1 MFRFMGNAKQCIGL
15 AKKFVWVFI
24 RWYRK
29 LNVLAYPI
37 YLLPSLLMAQG
48 FSSKAVPSFTNVP
61 SFESTTEVLFES
73 VIFYTHISIVSRVV

>member
-29 LNVLAYPI
+29 LNELFGLPNI
-37 YLLPSLLMAQG
+37 SPSLTFDG
-48 FSSKAVPSFTNVP
+48 TRF
-61 SFESTTEVLFES
+61 
-73 VIFYTHISIVSRVV
+73 